1 MATKV
6 EWTDEELE
14 VRNELVRLRK
24 LDELVSELG
33 DYQACDTV
41 ASINGYDVKLK
52 PAQVGAWAA
61 FAATFAGDVV
71 LTTNAIQ
78 RLKPK
83 DERERNAVRL
93 EMQRRERGE
102 Q

>member
-14 VRNELVRLRK
+14 IRNELVRLRK

-33 DYQACDTV
+33 DYQAYDTV
-41 ASINGYDVKLK
+41 ASVNEYDLKLK
-52 PAQVGAWAA
+52 PAQAKAWAS
-61 FAATFAGDVV
+61 FAETLPGEILMVGSS
-71 LTTNAIQ
+71 IM

-93 EMQRRERGE
+93 EMRRRERGE